1 MVKLYVGGAC
11 GKPGF
16 KTPPTLDLE
25 VRGYGLARRVVSLDR
40 QRSKNTKRQTDLN
53 GDKDKEVKK
62 RIKEEIIIYLNT
74 LPNVS
79 VSKQTFF
86 IVLKQRVLTTTG
98 S

>member
-53 GDKDKEVKK
+53 GDKEVKK
-62 RIKEEIIIYLNT
+62 RENNYLFKHV